1 MKSVLTNG
9 NQITEAELVEPQL
22 CGQAKRETDI
32 RDEADYL
39 NRNWGNGYYHFL
51 LSRTDN
57 EFHRAGVRKRRNKI
71 ESRFDFKCPLIRDEI
86 LEELF
91 FKANERNYRS
101 ISSRF
106 KYSNPFTTTPSERT
120 FLRNLKMVIDSD
132 DRYQGLKVI
141 PSEGKEN
148 KKWSVGL
155 HVPDVMILGLKQKGF
170 SGAIFEIMGG
180 IHDEKAAK
188 DDAFNNHMEQL
199 GLMVYPILNHR
210 VGDIEFIRKIVEE
223 LVLASNIEKLRVQ
236 TIRLKRRI
244 WAKTIATYLSLDE
257 IEKHIQQ
264 RYGTDINLKKEL
276 IRLLCRKDC
285 PRKIR
290 REAFANNG
298 WVPPCK

>member
-1 MKSVLTNG
+1 MEETF
-9 NQITEAELVEPQL
+9 TEPQL
-22 CGQAKRETDI
+22 CGWAKRDMDMK
-32 RDEADYL
+32 DEADYL
-39 NRNWGNGYYHFL
+39 NRNWGKGYFHFL
-51 LSRTDN
+51 LTRTEN
-57 EFHRAGVRKRRNKI
+57 EYHRVGVKKRRNKI
-71 ESRFDFKCPLIRDEI
+71 QDKYGFKCPMITDEI

-91 FKANERNYRS
+91 FKANEINYRG

-106 KYSNPFTTTPSERT
+106 KFNNPFTATPSERT
-120 FLRNLKMVIDSD
+120 FLRNLKTVIESD
-132 DRYQGLKVI
+132 DRYKGLKVI

-180 IHDEKAAK
+180 VHEEKAEK
-188 DDAFNNHMEQL
+188 DDAFNKHMEEL

-210 VGDIEFIRKIVEE
+210 VGDLEFIRKIVEE
-223 LVLASNIEKLRVQ
+223 LVLAINIEKLRLQ
-236 TIRLKRRI
+236 TLRLKRKI
-244 WAKTIATYLSLDE
+244 WVKTISTYLSLDE

-264 RYGTDINLKKEL
+264 RYGTDLNLKKEL

-290 REAFANNG
+290 REALANNG
-298 WVPPCK
+298 WAPRRR